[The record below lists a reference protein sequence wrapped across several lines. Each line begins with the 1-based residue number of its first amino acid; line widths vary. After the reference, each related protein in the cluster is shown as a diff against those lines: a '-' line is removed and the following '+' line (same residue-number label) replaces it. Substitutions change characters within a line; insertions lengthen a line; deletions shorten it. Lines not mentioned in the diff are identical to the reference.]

1 MPPSAKFTLDSL
13 SGIKFGPKSD
23 AAKPDGAK
31 PDEGGEA
38 QESTDR
44 LLAIIE
50 GLAERI
56 TRLEEGHFTADFE
69 S

>member
-1 MPPSAKFTLDSL
+1 MPNAKFTLDSL
-13 SGIKFGPKSD
+13 DGINFGPKAD
-23 AAKPDGAK
+23 ATEPGEV
-31 PDEGGEA
+31 PDEEVT
-38 QESTDR
+38 ESMSTGR